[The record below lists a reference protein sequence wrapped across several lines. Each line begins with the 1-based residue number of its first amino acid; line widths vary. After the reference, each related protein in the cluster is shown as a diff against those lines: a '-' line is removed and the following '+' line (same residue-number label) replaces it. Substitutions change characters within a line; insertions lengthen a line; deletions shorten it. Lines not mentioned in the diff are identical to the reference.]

1 MKIIK
6 ILFLFICLFSTTQIW
21 AQEEGEERKGFD
33 KSRLFFGGNF
43 GLSFGDFTFINISPQ
58 VGYRI
63 NRYLAAGV
71 GVNGQ
76 YTNIKTRINGQTIE
90 REEYGVAGMNVFARA
105 YPINQ
110 IFVQVQPELNYI
122 WGNYKYYLTPPTEST
137 LNAKILPSMLIGAG
151 GALPLGQAGSLLL
164 MLQYDVLHK
173 NSTFSDPGT
182 PYGSR
187 IFYSVGFN
195 FGM

>member
-6 ILFLFICLFSTTQIW
+6 VLFLFICLLSAHNSW
-21 AQEEGEERKGFD
+21 AQDEGEERKGFD

-63 NRYLAAGV
+63 NRYLAAG
-71 GVNGQ
+71 
-76 YTNIKTRINGQTIE
+76 IE

-137 LNAKILPSMLIGAG
+137 LNAKILPSMLLGAG
-151 GALPLGQAGSLLL
+151 GALPLGQAGSLLI
-164 MLQYDVLHK
+164 MLQYDVLNK